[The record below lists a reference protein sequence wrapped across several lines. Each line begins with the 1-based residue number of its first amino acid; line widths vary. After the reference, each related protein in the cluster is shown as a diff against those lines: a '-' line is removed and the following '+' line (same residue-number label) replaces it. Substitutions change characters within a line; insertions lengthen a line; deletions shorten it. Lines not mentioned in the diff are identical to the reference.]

1 MALREV
7 YGRSQE
13 HGQDVEAE
21 RYHPSEKSLASR
33 YREVLKIQMS
43 PEVQVKG
50 GEVLPGGLEE

>member
-21 RYHPSEKSLASR
+21 GYHPSEKPLASR
-33 YREVLKIQMS
+33 YREVLKIQMI